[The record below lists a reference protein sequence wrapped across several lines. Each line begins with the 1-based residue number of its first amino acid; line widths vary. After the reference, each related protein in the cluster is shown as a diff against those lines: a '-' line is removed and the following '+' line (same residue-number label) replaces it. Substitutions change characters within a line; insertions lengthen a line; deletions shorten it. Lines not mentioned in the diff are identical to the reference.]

1 MKHLPLSGVRVIDL
15 SHSWA
20 APHCARILGDFGA
33 EVIKVEYVRRLCLL
47 RGARKEENVYNSH
60 PGWLQ
65 VNRNKYSITLDLK
78 VDADR
83 EIFRDL
89 VRISDVL
96 IENSRTGVMERLG
109 FGYQDLAKIKEG
121 LIMLSMSA
129 FGNTGPY
136 ASYSGYG
143 AVMEGVGGIQSL
155 TAYEKDG
162 RPARIRELDITN
174 GVAGACAVMT
184 ALLYLQ
190 GTGKG
195 QYIDLSQLEAA
206 THGLIGEHLLERVMN
221 GSQALPYGNRHRSFA
236 PQGCYRC
243 KGEDRWITL
252 TVRSEDE
259 WRTLCN
265 VLEHPDWISDER
277 FASRDSR
284 MQNQDLLDRLIQEW
298 TLQHTHDE
306 AMQILQKSGI
316 SAGAVINVDEI
327 RNSVHLKE
335 RKYFTHEEGDSGL
348 LFMGMPFQFAHSHGE
363 VRRRGPELGQHNEY
377 IICQLLGRSQDE
389 VRPVNTDEIGTAFDP
404 D

>member
-1 MKHLPLSGVRVIDL
+1 MKNMPLSGVRVIDI

-33 EVIKVEYVRRLCLL
+33 EVIKVEYIRRLCLL
-47 RGARKEENVYNSH
+47 RGAKKEERIYNSH

-65 VNRNKYSITLDLK
+65 VNRNKYSVTLNLK
-78 VDADR
+78 IDPDR

-96 IENSRTGVMERLG
+96 IENSRTGVMEKLG
-109 FGYQDLAKIKEG
+109 FGFQDLLKIKED
-121 LIMLSMSA
+121 LIMLSMTA

-143 AVMEGVGGIQSL
+143 AVMEGVGGIQCL

-184 ALLYLQ
+184 ALLYRQ
-190 GTGKG
+190 RTGEG

-206 THGLIGEHLLERVMN
+206 THGLIGEHLLEYVMN
-221 GSQALPYGNRHRSFA
+221 GCRTLPLGNRHRMYA

-243 KGEDRWITL
+243 KGEDKWITL

-259 WRTLCN
+259 WRTFCGILG
-265 VLEHPDWISDER
+265 HPEWIPDPR
-277 FASRDSR
+277 FASRQSR
-284 MQNQDLLDRLIQEW
+284 MKNHDLLDRLIEEW
-298 TLQHTHDE
+298 TLQHGHYE
-306 AMQILQKSGI
+306 AMQVLQNSGI
-316 SAGAVINVDEI
+316 PSGAVVDADEI
-327 RNSVHLKE
+327 RKSVHLKE
-335 RKYFTHEEGDSGL
+335 RQYFTHEEGGSDL
-348 LFMGMPFQFAHSHGE
+348 LFMGMPFQFAHKEGK
-363 VRRRGPELGQHNEY
+363 VRWRGPALGQHNEY
-377 IICQLLGRSQDE
+377 IFRQLLGRSQEE
-389 VRPVNTDEIGTAFDP
+389 VRPMNMNDIGTAFDP
-404 D
+404 E